1 MLEIQT
7 PLIADPKSLLLQMGQ
22 CRQVSDVLRLIVQR
36 LAESPAVALA
46 RIWLIKPGAGCDT
59 CPLRSECPDR
69 TSCLHLVASG
79 GTSLVETNSDL
90 SRIDGSFRRFPIGV
104 RKVGRIAATG
114 KALEV
119 RNIEGEPDWLVKPEW
134 AHAEGIR
141 GFGGQPLM
149 HAGKVLGVLGV
160 FSRTTIG
167 DASLDWLR
175 MIADHAAASLSNA
188 AAWEEVEA
196 LRRRLELENDYLQE
210 EVRGRESFGEM
221 VGQSSA
227 LQKVGEQIDL
237 VAPTN
242 ATVLITGESGTGK
255 ELVAR
260 EIHRRSTRSDR
271 PLIKVNCAAIPHE
284 LYDSEFF
291 GHTKGSFTGAV
302 RDRVGRFELADGGT
316 LFLDEIGEIP
326 LDLQSKLLR
335 ILQEG
340 EFERVGEERSRTV
353 DVRVIAATNRDL
365 KAESE
370 AKRFRSDLYYRLSVF
385 PVELPNLAERREDIP
400 LLAKHFL
407 QQLSRKLG
415 RPVPRLT
422 LANVQDLQRHD
433 WPGNIRELQHVL
445 ERALITST
453 KSKLRF
459 SLERSADASRSRT
472 PTEAHTSPA
481 DDNVLTASEFRDFE
495 AANIRRA
502 LARTGGKIYG
512 SGGAGELLE
521 MKPTT
526 LASRIKRLGIE

>member
-1 MLEIQT
+1 MLETQT
-7 PLIADPKSLLLQMGQ
+7 PLIANPKSLLLDMGQ
-22 CRQVSDVLRLIVQR
+22 SRQVSDVLKLIVER

-46 RIWLIKPGAGCDT
+46 RIWLVKPGEGCST
-59 CPLRSECPDR
+59 CPLQSECPDR
-69 TSCLHLVASG
+69 TTCLHLVASG
-79 GTSLVETNSDL
+79 GTSIVEPSMDL

-114 KALEV
+114 EALEV
-119 RNIEGEPDWLVKPEW
+119 SNIKGEPEWLAIPQW

-167 DASLDWLR
+167 DACLDWFR

-188 AAWEEVEA
+188 AAWEEVDT

-210 EVRGRESFGEM
+210 EVRGRDSFGEM
-221 VGQSSA
+221 IGQSSA

-242 ATVLITGESGTGK
+242 STILITGASGTGK

-302 RDRVGRFELADGGT
+302 RDRIGRFELADGGT

-340 EFERVGEERSRTV
+340 EFERVGEERSRMV

-385 PVELPNLAERREDIP
+385 PIELPILAERKEDIP

-407 QQLSRKLG
+407 TQLSRKLG
-415 RPVPRLT
+415 RQIPRLT
-422 LANVQDLQRHD
+422 LANVQYLQRHH

-459 SLERSADASRSRT
+459 SLEYSHAS
-472 PTEAHTSPA
+472 SPEPHA
-481 DDNVLTASEFRDFE
+481 VGHNSPEEEDVLTASQLRDFE

-512 SGGAGELLE
+512 VGGAGELLE
-521 MKPTT
+521 IKPTT
-526 LASRIKRLGIE
+526 LASRIKKLGIE